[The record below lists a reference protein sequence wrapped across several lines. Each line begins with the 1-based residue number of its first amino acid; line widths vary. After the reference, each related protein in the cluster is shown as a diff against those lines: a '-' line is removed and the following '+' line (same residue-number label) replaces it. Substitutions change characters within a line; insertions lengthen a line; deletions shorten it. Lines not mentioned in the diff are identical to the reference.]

1 MFRKIILVLLAVLMF
16 SMTGCRNKNTATEP
30 EQTAEP
36 AETVTVT
43 LSPEVTEEPENS
55 PLPGGV
61 QELTEEEIKEFEKDS
76 EKQSQSTLKP
86 DVTEEPEN
94 TGAEQSQGVDLN
106 IASPNGSTEYERYL
120 AMSGDEQQ
128 AFFESF
134 GDPAAFFAWL
144 NNARA
149 EYEALYPGIDVGD
162 GVIDLNDY
170 IVSGN

>member
-1 MFRKIILVLLAVLMF
+1 MLKRNLSILLLSILLFILPAC
-16 SMTGCRNKNTATEP
+16 GNNNREP
-30 EQTAEP
+30 EESNYPEATHTEIDSDIEINSEKTP
-36 AETVTVT
+36 ASGAIE
-43 LSPEVTEEPENS
+43 
-55 PLPGGV
+55 
-61 QELTEEEIKEFEKDS
+61 EFEENDNNSLNNLPMTEMSPKPEATKVPNNAS
-76 EKQSQSTLKP
+76 PGQSQ
-86 DVTEEPEN
+86 D
-94 TGAEQSQGVDLN
+94 AELN